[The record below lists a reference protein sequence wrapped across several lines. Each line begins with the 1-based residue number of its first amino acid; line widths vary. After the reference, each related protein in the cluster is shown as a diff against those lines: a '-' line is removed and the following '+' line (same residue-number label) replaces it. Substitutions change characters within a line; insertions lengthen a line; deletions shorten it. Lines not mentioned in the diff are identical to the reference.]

1 MVHAS
6 MECRS
11 RGIRL
16 HPNLIGQA
24 SGGLVLV
31 ADSGD
36 RGAGQ
41 GPPTGTGP
49 GPWPE
54 GQQAELARA
63 VREEQVPAVE
73 WEAQGV
79 LLRGPVIR
87 EEAGTPAAWA
97 RAEEA
102 VEAGRVAAW
111 APVTPVAGWDQVA
124 LVAGWAPV
132 ADLVQAW
139 AEDDN

>member
-1 MVHAS
+1 MA
-6 MECRS
+6 
-11 RGIRL
+11 
-16 HPNLIGQA
+16 
-24 SGGLVLV
+24 
-31 ADSGD
+31 
-36 RGAGQ
+36 
-41 GPPTGTGP
+41 
-49 GPWPE
+49 E

-79 LLRGPVIR
+79 LLRGPAIR

-132 ADLVQAW
+132 AGLVQAW

>member
-1 MVHAS
+1 V
-6 MECRS
+6 
-11 RGIRL
+11 
-16 HPNLIGQA
+16 
-24 SGGLVLV
+24 V
-31 ADSGD
+31 
-36 RGAGQ
+36 
-41 GPPTGTGP
+41 
-49 GPWPE
+49 E

-73 WEAQGV
+73 WEAQRV
-79 LLRGPVIR
+79 LLRGLAIR

-97 RAEEA
+97 QAEEA

-111 APVTPVAGWDQVA
+111 APVTQVAGWDQVA